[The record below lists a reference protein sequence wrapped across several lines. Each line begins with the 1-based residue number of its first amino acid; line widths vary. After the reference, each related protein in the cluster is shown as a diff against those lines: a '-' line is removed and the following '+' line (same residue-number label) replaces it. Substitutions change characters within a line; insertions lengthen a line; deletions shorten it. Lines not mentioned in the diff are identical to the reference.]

1 MKNKA
6 EVKKALIQIWEDVKP
21 YRWEY
26 LFGGIMV
33 FLILYSAMY
42 DDFFAT
48 YRHGLN
54 FWYALTEG
62 HPLSFYS
69 YAKAIPSDGKPRDK
83 LWRSI

>member
-33 FLILYSAMY
+33 FL
-42 DDFFAT
+42 
-48 YRHGLN
+48 
-54 FWYALTEG
+54 
-62 HPLSFYS
+62 FY
-69 YAKAIPSDGKPRDK
+69 IQRCTMIFLQPTVTD
-83 LWRSI
+83 